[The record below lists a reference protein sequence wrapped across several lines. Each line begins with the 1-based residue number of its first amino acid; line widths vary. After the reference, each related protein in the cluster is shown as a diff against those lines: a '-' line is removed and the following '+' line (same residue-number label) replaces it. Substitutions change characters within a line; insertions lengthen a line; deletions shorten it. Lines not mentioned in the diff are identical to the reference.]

1 MHRVP
6 TGLLLLAVLPCAS
19 DVARGQPFGRTPAE
33 YQNEVLDT
41 LPTMRTPTLGG
52 KQFYEDH
59 LLFRDWRIQ
68 ENVVMGYFRLLD
80 GKNNR
85 HTFGTYQ
92 RCEDRL
98 AKIRQKHHLTP
109 HRGKAVI
116 LMHGL
121 AGSRS
126 YFDKMA
132 RYLEEKGG
140 YTVYSISYA
149 STRRDVAAHA
159 RCLERI
165 IDRFEAVEELNFVG
179 HSMGNIVARYYLAEL
194 ARKRKRVP
202 PQRRI
207 RRIVMLAPPN
217 NGAML
222 ADRYGRNQVYVLFAG
237 ASGAQLGERWEELS
251 PKLAVPS
258 CQFGIIAGGGPN
270 GGGRN
275 PLIPG
280 DDDLVVRVEETKLP
294 GARDFIVVPA
304 VHRFIMDHKQ
314 VQEYTLRFLKN
325 GHFVSEYERR
335 PIPR

>member
-1 MHRVP
+1 M
-6 TGLLLLAVLPCAS
+6 
-19 DVARGQPFGRTPAE
+19 
-33 YQNEVLDT
+33 
-41 LPTMRTPTLGG
+41 GG

-59 LLFRDWRIQ
+59 LLFRDWRLQ

-85 HTFGTYQ
+85 HTLGSYE
-92 RCEDRL
+92 RCADRL
-98 AKIRQKHHLTP
+98 AKIRQKHNLTP
-109 HRGKAVI
+109 YTGKAVI

-126 YFDKMA
+126 YFNKMA
-132 RYLEEKGG
+132 HYLEQEGG
-140 YTVYSISYA
+140 YKVYNISYA
-149 STRRDVAAHA
+149 STRRDMAAHA
-159 RCLERI
+159 QCLERI
-165 IDRFEAVEELNFVG
+165 IDGLEGVEEINFVG
-179 HSMGNIVARYYLAEL
+179 HSMGNIVVRYYLAEL
-194 ARKRKRVP
+194 QRKGKQVP
-202 PQRRI
+202 PRHRI

-217 NGAML
+217 KGAML

-237 ASGAQLGERWEELS
+237 TSGTQLGKKWEELS

-258 CQFGIIAGGGPN
+258 CQFGIIAGGGPK

-304 VHRFIMDHKQ
+304 IHRFIMDDKQ
-314 VQEYTLRFLKN
+314 VQEYTLSFLKN
-325 GHFVSEYERR
+325 GHFVSEYKRW
-335 PIPR
+335 PIPP